1 MTSSNVRPRGSRKIS
16 GLDLRQLRYAVFA
29 ADYGS
34 IRQAA
39 DALLMKQSTISRSIR
54 QLEGTLGVA
63 VFARKSGGVQAT
75 DAGRQFLRM
84 ARSVLDQ
91 MDTIV
96 AVTQANGRSESG
108 RLRVGFCTSLT
119 TGNLRATLLEFRKRF
134 PHVQLGAIQRSR
146 PRLVTALRNGAI
158 DIHIV
163 SGDATSFYNKV
174 MPLWSERI
182 LVVLPEDHGL
192 AAQDVV
198 YWTDL
203 QNQTV
208 LLSQYDP
215 GRELEGLLTTK
226 LTSTGD
232 RLRIERH
239 DVSRGVIV
247 SLVAM
252 GLGLGL
258 VLESDIG
265 VNFSG
270 LTYREVRDGAGPSRL
285 EFAAA
290 WRDDNESP
298 ALRDFIKLLA
308 ERYPA
313 SFPF

>member
-1 MTSSNVRPRGSRKIS
+1 
-16 GLDLRQLRYAVFA
+16 
-29 ADYGS
+29 
-34 IRQAA
+34 
-39 DALLMKQSTISRSIR
+39 MKQSTISRSIR
-54 QLEGTLGVA
+54 QLEETLGIA
-63 VFARKSGGVQAT
+63 VFARTSGGVQAT
-75 DAGRQFLRM
+75 DAGHQFLRM

-91 MDTIV
+91 MDLIV
-96 AVTQANGRSESG
+96 AVTQANGRGDSG
-108 RLRVGFCTSLT
+108 RLTVGFCTSLT
-119 TGNLRATLLEFRKRF
+119 IGNLRATLLEFRKRF
-134 PHVQLGAIQRSR
+134 PHVQLGTIERSR
-146 PRLVTALRNGAI
+146 AQLATALRNGVI

-163 SGDATSFYNKV
+163 TGDAPSLYGKV

-182 LVVLPEDHGL
+182 LVVLPEDHAL
-192 AAQDVV
+192 AGQDVV

-203 QNQTV
+203 QNHTV

-226 LTSTGD
+226 LASTGD

-239 DVSRGVIV
+239 DVSRGVIK

-252 GLGLGL
+252 GLGLSL

-265 VNFSG
+265 ANLSG
-270 LTYREVRDGAGPSRL
+270 LTYREVRDGVGPSRL

-290 WRDDNESP
+290 WREDNESP
-298 ALRDFIKLLA
+298 PLRDFIKLLA